1 MNFDEDFA
9 ADCLVIIVAGIIGV
23 ILIFSIYSFIISLF
37 TKGRI
42 KDKYR
47 HVDENKSIYRSSY
60 SPNNNIQKESI
71 NNIEKD
77 EVKET
82 VRNTE
87 QEQQNIIN
95 DSEKI
100 IEDSIEEPRIP
111 SIIFFPLNNEKFF
124 LKKFDECKF
133 NCVYEAKE
141 VEEGVFHYTIISVG
155 KAKSWDIGDAVVNVG
170 SVLQQDAND
179 FKTVKKGIA
188 VQKNDSG
195 KTYWEIVQP
204 AEIEFKA

>member
-1 MNFDEDFA
+1 MGEDKIVVA
-9 ADCLVIIVAGIIGV
+9 VAITLLGAMLLTVITSFFKSERPIDRKKKK
-23 ILIFSIYSFIISLF
+23 SSNYDNIYGPICRPLNIA
-37 TKGRI
+37 
-42 KDKYR
+42 
-47 HVDENKSIYRSSY
+47 
-60 SPNNNIQKESI
+60 NNITNESI

-95 DSEKI
+95 ESEKI

>member
-1 MNFDEDFA
+1 MGEDKIVVA
-9 ADCLVIIVAGIIGV
+9 VAITLLGAMLLTVIT
-23 ILIFSIYSFIISLF
+23 SFFKSERPIDRKKKKSSNYDNISGPICRPLN
-37 TKGRI
+37 I
-42 KDKYR
+42 A
-47 HVDENKSIYRSSY
+47 
-60 SPNNNIQKESI
+60 NNITNESI

-95 DSEKI
+95 ESEKI

>member
-1 MNFDEDFA
+1 MGEDKIVVA
-9 ADCLVIIVAGIIGV
+9 VAITLLGAMLLTVITSFFKSERPIDRKKKK
-23 ILIFSIYSFIISLF
+23 SSNYDNIYGPKCGPLNIA
-37 TKGRI
+37 
-42 KDKYR
+42 
-47 HVDENKSIYRSSY
+47 
-60 SPNNNIQKESI
+60 NNITNESI

-95 DSEKI
+95 ESEKI